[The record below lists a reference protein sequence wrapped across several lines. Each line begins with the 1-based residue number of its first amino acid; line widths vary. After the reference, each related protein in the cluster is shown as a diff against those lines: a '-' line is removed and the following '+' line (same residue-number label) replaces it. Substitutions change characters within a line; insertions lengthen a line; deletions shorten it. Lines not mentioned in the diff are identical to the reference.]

1 MSKILLIYT
10 GGTIGMVQNKE
21 TGALESCDFDS
32 LVKHIPEMEQCSAE
46 IDTFSFESPIDSSDM
61 NPEIWGKIVKVIAD
75 NYDSYDGFVILHGTD
90 TMAFT
95 ASALCFMLEGLNKP
109 VILTGSQLPIHSIRT
124 DAKENMITAIEIAAA
139 KDSDG
144 HPIVPEV
151 CIYFHEELMRG
162 CRSTKISASNL
173 AAFASNNYPLLARS
187 GTDITYYPEYIRPF
201 DPDSRLIPHYKMDP
215 SIIILSLFPGFGREI
230 VDGVLKNDAVKGV
243 IFRTFGSGNAPRNGW
258 LEESLSEAVS
268 NGKVI
273 VNISQCATGFVQMEK
288 YQTGRGL
295 LDAGVISGLDSTVE
309 AALTKLMY
317 LLGEGLSQSE
327 ICRKMN
333 LSLAGEITL

>member
-1 MSKILLIYT
+1 
-10 GGTIGMVQNKE
+10 MVRNKE

-32 LVKHIPEMEQCSAE
+32 LVKHIPEIELCSAE
-46 IDTFSFESPIDSSDM
+46 IDTFSFSSPIDSSDM
-61 NPEIWGKIVKVIAD
+61 TPQIWGRIVKVIAD
-75 NYDSYDGFVILHGTD
+75 NYETHDGFVILHGTD

-109 VILTGSQLPIHSIRT
+109 VILTGSQLPIHSLRT
-124 DAKENMITAIEIAAA
+124 DAKENMLTAIEIAAA
-139 KDSDG
+139 RNAEG
-144 HPIVPEV
+144 HPMVPEV

-173 AAFASNNYPLLARS
+173 AAFSSNNYPLLARS
-187 GTDITYYPEYIRPF
+187 GTDITYFPEYIAPYK
-201 DPDSRLIPHYKMDP
+201 PDSVLKPHYKMDS
-215 SIIILSLFPGFGREI
+215 SIIILSLFPGLGRET
-230 VDGVLKNDAVKGV
+230 VDCVLKNDAVKGV
-243 IFRTFGSGNAPRNGW
+243 IFRTFGSGNAPQYEW
-258 LEESLSEAVS
+258 LEEALADAVN

-288 YQTGRGL
+288 YKTGRGL
-295 LDAGVISGLDSTVE
+295 LGAGVTSGRDSTVE

-317 LLGEGLSQSE
+317 LLGEGYSQTE
-327 ICRKMN
+327 ICRRMN